1 MYFAPPAKCSLAR
14 LPTPLQP
21 LDRLSTALA
30 GPRIWLKRD
39 DLTDTLLTGNKVRK
53 LEFVIARALDLGATT
68 LITCGGMQSNHCR
81 ATALV
86 AAQLGLSCHLVLR
99 GEPPKEADGNTL
111 LAQLAGAKITYLS
124 LSEYGRGLDSHLR
137 SLKEQYD
144 RAGQP
149 AYVIPTGA
157 SDGVGLWGYYSAA
170 RELAHDFVEHSF
182 DPALI
187 CCATGS
193 GGTHAGLALGLA
205 HLQLAAKVRG
215 YAVCDSR
222 RYFQE
227 KGKADI
233 EHWYKLYQPAVAPVI
248 PPLDINDAYIGAGYG
263 HASGTVFAAIELLAR
278 TEGIVLD
285 PVYTGKAFAGLLDQ
299 IRRGDLNHA
308 DDVVF
313 VHTGGVYGIFPY
325 RQQFSASTT

>member
-1 MYFAPPAKCSLAR
+1 MYLAPPAKYSLAR

-21 LDRLSTALA
+21 LDRLSSVLA
-30 GPRIWLKRD
+30 GPRVWLKRD

-53 LEFVIARALDLGATT
+53 LEFVVARALELGATT
-68 LITCGGMQSNHCR
+68 LITCGGVQSNHCR

-99 GEPPKEADGNTL
+99 GEPPEHADGNTL

-124 LSEYGRGLDSHLR
+124 LSEYSRGLDQQLR

-144 RAGQP
+144 REGRP

-170 RELAHDFVEHSF
+170 GELAQDFIKHSLA
-182 DPALI
+182 PALV

-205 HLQLAAKVRG
+205 HLQLAVKVRG

-222 RYFQE
+222 RYFEE
-227 KGKADI
+227 KAKADI
-233 EHWYKLYQPAVAPVI
+233 EHWYKLYQPSVAPVI
-248 PPLDINDAYIGAGYG
+248 PPLDINDDYIGDGYG
-263 HASGTVFAAIELLAR
+263 RANEAVFAAIELLAG
-278 TEGIVLD
+278 TEGIILD

-299 IRRGDLNHA
+299 IRRGELNHA
-308 DDVVF
+308 NDVVF

-325 RQQFSASTT
+325 RQQIFASTA